1 MCYCHSPTCDANS
14 FMEELASCVNARVR
28 YMSHIA
34 PLQIS
39 NFFGFFIL
47 VLKLYFKETSF
58 HVNRELT

>member
-1 MCYCHSPTCDANS
+1 
-14 FMEELASCVNARVR
+14 MEELASCVNARVR